1 MRSLDR
7 DGFPVTIVRPSHTY
21 DQTSLPMDGG
31 YTVLNRMR
39 LGKKVVV
46 HGDGSSLWTLTHHR
60 DFAKGFV
67 PLLGSSSAIG
77 QAYHITS
84 DELLT
89 WNQIFEILAAAAGTK
104 PRIVHVPSD
113 TIASFDPQWGAGLL
127 GDKTHSVIFDN
138 SKIKSIAPDF
148 AATIPFADGAK
159 EIISWFDSNPSHRI
173 VDEQTD
179 RLIDKIIAAFERCS
193 STITER

>member
-1 MRSLDR
+1 
-7 DGFPVTIVRPSHTY
+7 
-21 DQTSLPMDGG
+21 
-31 YTVLNRMR
+31 MR
-39 LGKKVVV
+39 LGKKVIV

-67 PLLGSSSAIG
+67 PLLGNSSAIG

-127 GDKTHSVIFDN
+127 GDKAHSVIFDN
-138 SKIKSIAPDF
+138 TKIKSFAPDF
-148 AATIPFADGAK
+148 AATIPFEDGAK
-159 EIISWFDSNPSHRI
+159 EIISWLDSNPSHQI
-173 VDEQTD
+173 VNEQID
-179 RLIDKIIAAFERCS
+179 QMLDKIIAACECLTRTLFV
-193 STITER
+193 